1 MRRHM
6 TLLKCLVFGGAFV
19 GITLAPAWAELKTTG
34 SAIGCITAD
43 KLQAAEEAAKR
54 HDRTQM
60 DMPGCFPI
68 ATGTAAR
75 RIDDGKGALWQV
87 VLDPNGP
94 QPMEV
99 CARPASF
106 RTC

>member
-1 MRRHM
+1 MP
-6 TLLKCLVFGGAFV
+6 LLKSFMVGCGLVGLAV
-19 GITLAPAWAELKTTG
+19 APAWAELKTTG
-34 SAIGCITAD
+34 SAIGCLTPD
-43 KLQAAEEAAKR
+43 KLPAAEEAAKR

-60 DMPGCFPI
+60 DMLGCFPI
-68 ATGTAAR
+68 MTGIVVR

-99 CARPASF
+99 WARPSSF
-106 RTC
+106 HGD